1 MKKYEFNF
9 VSKIALSFLLV
20 ISMILPYLT
29 VVKAETTE
37 AIGVGEAVNQFD
49 PNSARNNVTVEGYIV
64 GFVKGETSYS
74 VIADSDT
81 NLAIADTPGETDV
94 TKMLYIQ
101 LPTSPSSY
109 RANFGLKINPSNLGK
124 KIKITGTLDKYF
136 GSHAGLKSPTSI
148 ESVGSEPTEPTEPTN
163 PSVIEGTIAEARA
176 AVGTDRIVQIQ
187 GTVTAT
193 PGSWG
198 GKAFY
203 VQDESAGVYVFSN
216 STEAGSLAVGDIV
229 KITGKTS
236 LFSGEVQFNSPTIE
250 RISSGTA
257 PAPQIVNL
265 PIDDSIQGKLITLEN
280 VKIKDL
286 ASSGTYGTFEFK
298 AADAENNEL
307 LIRHDNR
314 TGYQFSQFEADGFN
328 NNDVITVTGIA
339 SIFNGAYQLK
349 TLNAESF
356 QLVLNYEPTE
366 VTNVKAFPATGEV
379 FAGTKVTLSTDTP
392 NATIYYTLDGSEP
405 STASEVYNTAAGIVV
420 NEAMTIKAFA
430 TATGL
435 NDSGMTTFNFT
446 IKDAPT
452 HISITEARNKEIGQ
466 VVTVSGIVTAKL
478 ETATAHIQ
486 DEDGA
491 AIAIYPVDSLTAK
504 VGDRVLV
511 QGKVDEY
518 SGLKQLT
525 NISLVGMP
533 VPSTIPEAHIIKSIE
548 VGEDNESKLVTI
560 KNVAITGSGQN
571 FTGTDDAGTF
581 AIYDKTRDSGLVSGK
596 TYGEIT
602 GIVGQYTN
610 HQLLPLRIIE
620 DVTKV
625 QDIKA
630 SHVGGITAGTK
641 VTLSTMTEGATIYYT
656 LDGSAPTTA
665 STKYTGEIIVNQPLT
680 IKAIAVK
687 EGLTNSAIATFVYE
701 MIDTN
706 NATISDIQGASHLSP
721 YVNLAVN
728 DVEGIVTFVINS
740 SSFIMQEG
748 ETAFDGVKST
758 AIKVSKSA
766 HNVVVGDVIKV
777 SGNVTEA
784 GGNSRLRD
792 TQISATNITK
802 TGKAVIPEPLVI
814 GEDLFPPNKIID
826 NDGLAIFDPQEDGID
841 FWESIEYMRVS
852 FPEARVIGP
861 MYNNDSPIVVPSTT
875 NNTFNVNGGLN
886 IAADDYNPEKI
897 MLEGVAGKN
906 YDSGDRFNEPLI
918 GFVENFTDGYRLNT
932 NNVFPNVTKAHLQ
945 QEVTHLQ
952 PVADKLNVA
961 SYNIENFSN
970 NPDNTSNEKVDRIAA
985 TFVNNMKS
993 PDIITLVEVQD
1004 NDGQIDSGNADAS
1017 ESYMRLIHAIK
1028 AAGGPAYDWIDV
1040 MPINNTVGGAPGGN
1054 IRVGYLYNP
1063 TRVSLVSGIKGLG
1076 NQANT
1081 WTADGSLALNP
1092 GFVDPSKFVDTRKP
1106 IAAEFEFQDER
1117 VVIIGAHLNSKG
1129 GDGSLWGPTQPPV
1142 LESVKKRIQL
1152 AQAINDFI
1160 DEGLAINPNLNLI
1173 VAGDMNDFEFTP
1185 ALETLKGDV
1194 LTNMIDKAPE
1204 QDRFTYFFQ
1213 GNNQVLDHILVS
1225 NHLADVTEIDL
1236 IHMNANFT
1244 EAQGRASDHDPVLV
1258 QIDLQAGKEEIP
1270 TPIVPENVYSFNHY
1284 KTGKLIVNRP
1294 SISLTLGENTII
1306 KNGIAVFSQY
1316 AEFHGEGFANKTV
1329 VISPKKGNAI
1339 IDFKGTKIGSI
1350 IIEGKNVKEIR
1361 NLPAGSTITYTK
1373 GASAEEIEFK

>member
-1 MKKYEFNF
+1 MKKYECNV

-20 ISMILPYLT
+20 ISMILPHLT

-37 AIGVGEAVNQFD
+37 AIGVGEAVNQLD
-49 PNSARNNVTVEGYIV
+49 Q
-64 GFVKGETSYS
+64 TSE
-74 VIADSDT
+74 
-81 NLAIADTPGETDV
+81 L
-94 TKMLYIQ
+94 
-101 LPTSPSSY
+101 
-109 RANFGLKINPSNLGK
+109 
-124 KIKITGTLDKYF
+124 
-136 GSHAGLKSPTSI
+136 
-148 ESVGSEPTEPTEPTN
+148 
-163 PSVIEGTIAEARA
+163 TIAEARA
-176 AVGTDRIVQIQ
+176 AVGTDRTVQIQ
-187 GTVTAT
+187 GTVTTT

-203 VQDESAGVYVFSN
+203 VQDDSAGVYVFS
-216 STEAGSLAVGDIV
+216 SSPEAGSLAVGDIV

-236 LFSGEVQFNSPTIE
+236 LYSGEVQFNSPIIE
-250 RISSGTA
+250 RISTGTE
-257 PAPQIVNL
+257 PAPQTVNL
-265 PIDDSIQGKLITLEN
+265 PIDDSIQGELITLEN

-286 ASSGTYGTFEFK
+286 KPSGTSGTFEFK
-298 AADAENNEL
+298 AVDAAYNEL

-339 SIFNGAYQLK
+339 SIFNGTYQLK
-349 TLNAESF
+349 TLSAKSF
-356 QLVLNYEPTE
+356 QLVLNYEPTQ
-366 VTNVKAFPATGEV
+366 VANIKAVPATGEIY
-379 FAGTKVTLSTDTP
+379 AGTKVTLSTDTP
-392 NATIYYTLDGSEP
+392 NATIYYTIDGSEP
-405 STASEVYNTAAGIVV
+405 STASMVYDAAAGIVV
-420 NEAMTIKAFA
+420 NEAMMIKAFA
-430 TATGL
+430 TATSL
-435 NDSGMTTFNFT
+435 NDSEIASFHYAV
-446 IKDAPT
+446 KEQPT
-452 HISITEARNKEIGQ
+452 VISIKEARHKEIGQ
-466 VVTVSGIVTAKL
+466 NVIVSGIVTAKL

-491 AIAIYPVDSLTAK
+491 AIAIYPVDSLSANI
-504 VGDRVLV
+504 GDRVTV
-511 QGKVDEY
+511 QGQVAEY
-518 SGLKQLT
+518 SGLKQLM

-533 VPSTIPEAHIIKSIE
+533 IPSTIPEPHIIKSIE
-548 VGEDNESKLVTI
+548 VAEDNESKLVTI

-571 FTGTDDAGTF
+571 FTGTDDVGTF

-602 GIVGQYTN
+602 GIIGQYTN
-610 HQLLPLRIIE
+610 HQLLPIRIIE

-630 SHVGGITAGTK
+630 SHVGGVTAGTK
-641 VTLSTMTEGATIYYT
+641 VSLSTMTEGATIYYT
-656 LDGSAPTTA
+656 VDGSTPTTA
-665 STKYTGEIIVNQPLT
+665 STKYTGEILVNKPMT

-701 MIDTN
+701 IIDTK
-706 NATISDIQGASHLSP
+706 NAKISDIQGASHKSP
-721 YVNLAVN
+721 YVDLTVN

-740 SSFIMQEG
+740 TSFIMQEN
-748 ETAFDGVKST
+748 ESTFDGVKST
-758 AIKVSKSA
+758 AIKVNKSA
-766 HNVVVGDVIKV
+766 HNVKVGEVIKV
-777 SGNVTEA
+777 AGNVIEA
-784 GGNSRLRD
+784 GGNSRLTD
-792 TQISATNITK
+792 TQISATTMTK
-802 TGKAVIPEPLVI
+802 TGTAVIPEALVI

-826 NDGLAIFDPQEDGID
+826 NDGFVIFDPQEDGID

-852 FPEARVIGP
+852 FPDARVIGP
-861 MYNNDSPIVVPSTT
+861 IYNNDSPIVVPSTT

-886 IAADDYNPEKI
+886 IAVDDYNPEKI

-906 YDSGDRFNEPLI
+906 YDSGDRFNEALI

-932 NNVFPNVTKAHLQ
+932 NKVFPEVTKANLQ
-945 QEVTHLQ
+945 QEVTHLE

-970 NPDNTSNEKVDRIAA
+970 NVANTSNEKVDRIAA
-985 TFVNNMKS
+985 TFVKNMKS

-1063 TRVSLVSGIKGLG
+1063 TRVSLVTGIKGVG
-1076 NQANT
+1076 DQANT
-1081 WTADGSLALNP
+1081 WTADGGLALNP

-1106 IAAEFEFQDER
+1106 IAAEFEFQEER

-1142 LESVKKRIQL
+1142 LESVTKRLQL

-1160 DEGLAINPNLNLI
+1160 DKGLAMNPNLNII

-1194 LTNMIDKAPE
+1194 LTNMVDKAPE
-1204 QDRFTYFFQ
+1204 KDRFTYFFQ

-1225 NHLADVTEIDL
+1225 NNLADVTEIDL
-1236 IHMNANFT
+1236 IHINANFT

-1258 QIDLQAGKEEIP
+1258 QIDLKAGKEEIP
-1270 TPIVPENVYSFNHY
+1270 TPVLPENVYSFNNY

-1294 SISLTLGENTII
+1294 SVSLTLGENTNI

-1316 AEFHGEGFANKTV
+1316 AEFHGEGFADKTV
-1329 VISPKKGNAI
+1329 TISPKKGNAI
-1339 IDFKGTKIGSI
+1339 IDFKGTKMGEI
-1350 IIEGKNVKEIR
+1350 IIEGENVKEIR
-1361 NLPAGSTITYTK
+1361 NLPVGANITYTK
-1373 GASAEEIEFK
+1373 GASEEKIKFK

>member
-1 MKKYEFNF
+1 MKKYECKI
-9 VSKIALSFLLV
+9 VTKIALSFLLV
-20 ISMILPYLT
+20 ISMISPYFT
-29 VVKAETTE
+29 VVRAETET
-37 AIGVGEAVNQFD
+37 IGVGEAVNQFD
-49 PNSARNNVTVEGYIV
+49 PTIVKSNVTVEGYIV
-64 GFVKGETSYS
+64 GFAKSETSYS

-81 NLAIADTPGETDV
+81 NIAIADTPGETDV

-101 LPTSPSSY
+101 LPSSY
-109 RANFGLKINPSNLGK
+109 RANFGLFTNPSNLGK
-124 KIKITGTLDKYF
+124 KVKITGSLEKYF
-136 GSHAGLKSPTSI
+136 SNHAGLKSPTSM
-148 ESVGSEPTEPTEPTN
+148 EFVRDDTTEPNPPETE
-163 PSVIEGTIAEARA
+163 VTIAEARA
-176 AVGTDRIVQIQ
+176 AVGTDRTVQIQ
-187 GTVTAT
+187 GTVTTT

-203 VQDESAGVYVFSN
+203 VQDETAGVYVFS
-216 STEAGSLAVGDIV
+216 SSAEAGSLAVGDIV

-236 LFSGEVQFNSPTIE
+236 LYSGEVQFNSPTIE
-250 RISSGTA
+250 RLSTGTA
-257 PAPQIVNL
+257 PAPQTVTL
-265 PIDDSIQGKLITLEN
+265 PIDDSLQGELITLEN

-286 ASSGTYGTFEFK
+286 APSGTYGTFEFK
-298 AADAENNEL
+298 AVDAANNEL

-339 SIFNGAYQLK
+339 SIFNGTYQLK
-349 TLNAESF
+349 TLSAESF
-356 QLVLNYEPTE
+356 QLVSNYEPTK
-366 VTNVKAFPATGEV
+366 VGNIKALPAAGEV
-379 FAGTKVTLSTDTP
+379 YAGTKVTLSTDTP
-392 NATIYYTLDGSEP
+392 NATIYYTIDGSEP
-405 STASEVYNTAAGIVV
+405 SIASEVYDAAAGIVV
-420 NEAMTIKAFA
+420 NKAMTIKAFA

-435 NDSGMTTFNFT
+435 DDSEVASFNFT
-446 IKDAPT
+446 VKEEPT
-452 HISITEARNKEIGQ
+452 VISITEARNKEIGQ
-466 VVTVSGIVTAKL
+466 TVIVSGIVTAKL

-486 DEDGA
+486 DDGA
-491 AIAIYPVDSLTAK
+491 AIAIYPVDSLAAN
-504 VGDRVLV
+504 VGDRVTV
-511 QGKVDEY
+511 QGQVAEY

-533 VPSTIPEAHIIKSIE
+533 VPSTIPEPHIIKSNE
-548 VGEDNESKLVTI
+548 VAEDNESRLVTI

-571 FTGTDDAGTF
+571 FTGTDEVGTF

-630 SHVGGITAGTK
+630 SHVGGVTAGTK
-641 VTLSTMTEGATIYYT
+641 VSLSTMTEGATIYYT
-656 LDGSAPTTA
+656 VDGSTPTTA
-665 STKYTGEIIVNQPLT
+665 STKYTEEILVNKPMT

-701 MIDTN
+701 IIDTK
-706 NATISDIQGASHLSP
+706 NAKISDIQGASHKSP
-721 YVNLAVN
+721 YVDLTVS

-740 SSFIMQEG
+740 ASFIMQEN
-748 ETAFDGVKST
+748 ESSFDGVKST
-758 AIKVSKSA
+758 AIKVNKTG
-766 HNVVVGDVIKV
+766 HNVAVGDLIKV
-777 SGNVTEA
+777 SGNVIEA
-784 GGNSRLRD
+784 GGNSRLTD
-792 TQISATNITK
+792 TQISAANITK
-802 TGKAVIPEPLVI
+802 TGTAGIPEALVI
-814 GEDLFPPNKIID
+814 GKDLFPPNKIID
-826 NDGLAIFDPQEDGID
+826 NDGFAIFDPQEDGID
-841 FWESIEYMRVS
+841 FWESIEYMLVS
-852 FPEARVIGP
+852 FPDARVIGP
-861 MYNNDSPIVVPSTT
+861 IYNNDSPIVVPSTT

-906 YDSGDRFNEPLI
+906 YDSGDRFNEALI

-932 NNVFPNVTKAHLQ
+932 NKVFPEVTKANLQ
-945 QEVTHLQ
+945 QEVTHLE

-970 NPDNTSNEKVDRIAA
+970 NPANTSNEKVARIAA

-1004 NDGQIDSGNADAS
+1004 NDGQTDSGNADAS
-1017 ESYMRLIHAIK
+1017 ESYLRLIHAIK

-1063 TRVSLVSGIKGLG
+1063 ERVSLVSGIKGMG
-1076 NQANT
+1076 DQKNT
-1081 WTADGSLALNP
+1081 WTAAGNLTLNP

-1106 IAAEFEFQDER
+1106 IAAEFEFQNER

-1160 DEGLAINPNLNLI
+1160 DEGLAINPDLNII

-1185 ALETLKGDV
+1185 ALETLKGDI
-1194 LTNMIDKAPE
+1194 LTNMVDKAPE

-1236 IHMNANFT
+1236 IHINANFS

-1258 QIDLQAGKEEIP
+1258 QIDLKAGNVEIP
-1270 TPIVPENVYSFNHY
+1270 TPIIPENVYNFDNY
-1284 KTGKLIVNRP
+1284 KTGKLIMNRP
-1294 SISLTLGENTII
+1294 SISLTLGKNTNI
-1306 KNGIAVFSQY
+1306 KNGIAVFSEY
-1316 AEFHGEGFANKTV
+1316 AEFHGEGFADKTV
-1329 VISPKKGNAI
+1329 TISPKKGNAI
-1339 IDFKGTKIGSI
+1339 IDFKGTKIGEI

-1361 NLPAGSTITYTK
+1361 NLPDGATITYTK

>member
-1 MKKYEFNF
+1 MKRYKINF

-20 ISMILPYLT
+20 ISMILPYFT
-29 VVKAETTE
+29 VVKADTTE

-49 PNSARNNVTVEGYIV
+49 PTTVKSNVTVEGYIV
-64 GFVKGETSYS
+64 GFAKSETSYS

-81 NLAIADTPGETDV
+81 NIAIADTPGETDV

-101 LPTSPSSY
+101 LPSSY
-109 RANFGLKINPSNLGK
+109 RANFGLYTNPSNLGK
-124 KIKITGTLDKYF
+124 KVKITGSLEKYF
-136 GSHAGLKSPTSI
+136 GNHAGLKSPTSI
-148 ESVGSEPTEPTEPTN
+148 EFVGDDTTEPN
-163 PSVIEGTIAEARA
+163 PPETATIAEARA
-176 AVGTDRIVQIQ
+176 AVGTDRTVQIQ
-187 GTVTAT
+187 GTVTTT

-203 VQDESAGVYVFSN
+203 VQDETAGVYVFS
-216 STEAGSLAVGDIV
+216 SSAEAGSLAVGDIV

-236 LFSGEVQFNSPTIE
+236 LYSGEVQFNSPTIE
-250 RISSGTA
+250 RLSTGTA
-257 PAPQIVNL
+257 PAPQTVTL
-265 PIDDSIQGKLITLEN
+265 PIDDSLQGELITIEN

-286 ASSGTYGTFEFK
+286 APSGTYGTFEFK
-298 AADAENNEL
+298 AVDAANNEL

-339 SIFNGAYQLK
+339 SIFNGTYQLK
-349 TLNAESF
+349 TLSAESF
-356 QLVLNYEPTE
+356 QLVSNYEPTQ
-366 VTNVKAFPATGEV
+366 VGNIKALPATGEV
-379 FAGTKVTLSTDTP
+379 YAGTKVTLSTDTP
-392 NATIYYTLDGSEP
+392 NATIYYTIDGTEP
-405 STASEVYNTAAGIVV
+405 TTASEIYDAAAGIVV
-420 NEAMTIKAFA
+420 NKAMTIKAFA

-435 NDSGMTTFNFT
+435 DDSEVASFNFT
-446 IKDAPT
+446 VKEEPT
-452 HISITEARNKEIGQ
+452 VISITEARNKEIGQ
-466 VVTVSGIVTAKL
+466 TVIVSGIVTAKL

-491 AIAIYPVDSLTAK
+491 AIAIYPADSLTAN
-504 VGDRVLV
+504 VGDRVTV
-511 QGKVDEY
+511 QGQVAEY
-518 SGLKQLT
+518 SGLKQLM
-525 NISLVGMP
+525 NISLVGLP
-533 VPSTIPEAHIIKSIE
+533 VPSTLPEPHIIKSNE
-548 VGEDNESKLVTI
+548 VAEDNESRLVTI

-571 FTGTDDAGTF
+571 FTGTDEVGTF

-602 GIVGQYTN
+602 GIIGQYTN
-610 HQLLPLRIIE
+610 HQLLPIRIIE

-630 SHVGGITAGTK
+630 SHVGGVTAGTK
-641 VTLSTMTEGATIYYT
+641 VSLSTMTEGATIYYT
-656 LDGSAPTTA
+656 MDGSTPTTA
-665 STKYTGEIIVNQPLT
+665 STKYTEEILVNKPMT

-701 MIDTN
+701 IIDTK
-706 NATISDIQGASHLSP
+706 NAKISDIQGASHTSP
-721 YVNLAVN
+721 YVDLTVN

-740 SSFIMQEG
+740 SSFIMQEVDS
-748 ETAFDGVKST
+748 AFDGVKST
-758 AIKVSKSA
+758 AIKVNKSA
-766 HNVVVGDVIKV
+766 HNVAVGDIIKV
-777 SGNVTEA
+777 SGKVMEE
-784 GGNSRLRD
+784 GGNSRLKD
-792 TQISATNITK
+792 TQISAANITK
-802 TGKAVIPEPLVI
+802 TGTAVIPEALVI

-826 NDGLAIFDPQEDGID
+826 NDAFSIFDPQEDGID

-861 MYNNDSPIVVPSTT
+861 IYNNDSPIVVPSTT

-906 YDSGDRFNEPLI
+906 YDSGDRFNEALI

-932 NNVFPNVTKAHLQ
+932 NKVFPEVTKANIQ
-945 QEVTHLQ
+945 QEVTHLE

-970 NPDNTSNEKVDRIAA
+970 NPANTSNEKVARIAS
-985 TFVNNMKS
+985 TFVKNMKS

-1017 ESYMRLIHAIK
+1017 ESYMRLINAIK

-1040 MPINNTVGGAPGGN
+1040 MPLNNTVGGAPGGN

-1063 TRVSLVSGIKGLG
+1063 TRVSLVTGTKGLG
-1076 NQANT
+1076 DQANT

-1106 IAAEFEFQDER
+1106 IAAEFEFQEER

-1142 LESVKKRIQL
+1142 LESVTKRIQL

-1160 DEGLAINPNLNLI
+1160 DEGLAINPELNII

-1194 LTNMIDKAPE
+1194 LTNMVDKAPE

-1225 NHLADVTEIDL
+1225 NNLADDAKIDL

-1258 QIDLQAGKEEIP
+1258 QIDLKAGNEEVP
-1270 TPIVPENVYSFNHY
+1270 TPIIPENVYNFDNY
-1284 KTGKLIVNRP
+1284 KTGKLIMNRE
-1294 SISLTLGENTII
+1294 SISLTLGKNTNI
-1306 KNGIAVFSQY
+1306 KNGIAVFSEY
-1316 AEFHGEGFANKTV
+1316 AEFHGEGFADKTV
-1329 VISPKKGNAI
+1329 TISPKKGNAI
-1339 IDFKGTKIGSI
+1339 IDFKGTQIGKI

-1361 NLPAGSTITYTK
+1361 NLPTEANITYTK
-1373 GASAEEIEFK
+1373 GASEEEIEFK

>member
-1 MKKYEFNF
+1 MKKYECN
-9 VSKIALSFLLV
+9 VVTKIALSFLLV
-20 ISMILPYLT
+20 ISMISPYFT

-49 PNSARNNVTVEGYIV
+49 PTAVKSNVTVEGYIV
-64 GFVKGETSYS
+64 GFAKSETSYS

-81 NLAIADTPGETDV
+81 NIAIADTPDETDV

-101 LPTSPSSY
+101 LPSSY
-109 RANFGLKINPSNLGK
+109 RANFGLFTNPSNLGK
-124 KIKITGTLDKYF
+124 KVRITGSLEKYF
-136 GSHAGLKSPTSI
+136 GNHAGLKSPTSM
-148 ESVGSEPTEPTEPTN
+148 EFVGDDTTEPN
-163 PSVIEGTIAEARA
+163 PPETATIAEARA
-176 AVGTDRIVQIQ
+176 AVGTDRTVQIQ
-187 GTVTAT
+187 GTVTT
-193 PGSWG
+193 LPGSWG

-203 VQDESAGVYVFSN
+203 VQDETAGVYVFS
-216 STEAGSLAVGDIV
+216 SSAEAGSLAVGDIV
-229 KITGKTS
+229 GITGKTS
-236 LFSGEVQFNSPTIE
+236 LYSGEVQFNSPTIE
-250 RISSGTA
+250 RISTGTA
-257 PAPQIVNL
+257 PTPQTVNL
-265 PIDDSIQGKLITLEN
+265 PIADDSTQGRLITLEN

-286 ASSGTYGTFEFK
+286 APSGTYGTFEFK
-298 AADAENNEL
+298 AVDAANNEL

-339 SIFNGAYQLK
+339 SIFNGTYQLK
-349 TLNAESF
+349 TLSAESF
-356 QLVLNYEPTE
+356 QLVSNYEPTQVE
-366 VTNVKAFPATGEV
+366 NIKALPATGEV
-379 FAGTKVTLSTDTP
+379 YAGTKVTLSTNTP
-392 NATIYYTLDGSEP
+392 NATIYYTIDGSEP
-405 STASEVYNTAAGIVV
+405 SVASEVYDAATGIVV

-435 NDSGMTTFNFT
+435 DDSDIASFDYTV
-446 IKDAPT
+446 KEEPT
-452 HISITEARNKEIGQ
+452 VISITEARNKEIGQ
-466 VVTVSGIVTAKL
+466 TVIVSGIVTAKL

-491 AIAIYPVDSLTAK
+491 AIAIYPVDSLAAN
-504 VGDRVLV
+504 VGDRVTV
-511 QGKVDEY
+511 QGRVDEY

-533 VPSTIPEAHIIKSIE
+533 VPSTIPEPHLIKSNE
-548 VGEDNESKLVTI
+548 VAEDNESKLVTI
-560 KNVAITGSGQN
+560 KNVTITGSGQN
-571 FTGTDDAGTF
+571 FTGTDEVGPF

-610 HQLLPLRIIE
+610 HQLLPLRVIE

-630 SHVGGITAGTK
+630 SHVGGVTAGTK
-641 VTLSTMTEGATIYYT
+641 VSLSTMTEGATIYYT
-656 LDGSAPTTA
+656 VDGSTPTTA
-665 STKYTGEIIVNQPLT
+665 SAKYTEEILVNKPMTL
-680 IKAIAVK
+680 KAIAVK

-701 MIDTN
+701 IIDTK
-706 NATISDIQGASHLSP
+706 NAKISDIQGASHKSP
-721 YVNLAVN
+721 YVDLTVN
-728 DVEGIVTFVINS
+728 DVAGIVTFVLNS
-740 SSFIMQEG
+740 TSFIMQEN
-748 ETAFDGVKST
+748 ESSFDGVKST
-758 AIKVSKSA
+758 AIKVNKTG
-766 HNVVVGDVIKV
+766 HNVAVGDVINV
-777 SGNVTEA
+777 SGNVVEA
-784 GGNSRLRD
+784 GGNSRLTD
-792 TQISATNITK
+792 TQIAATNITK
-802 TGKAVIPEPLVI
+802 TGTAGTPEALVI
-814 GEDLFPPNKIID
+814 GEDLLPPNKIID
-826 NDGLAIFDPQEDGID
+826 NDSFAIFDPQEDGID
-841 FWESIEYMRVS
+841 FWESIEYMLVS
-852 FPEARVIGP
+852 FPDARVIGP
-861 MYNNDSPIVVPSTT
+861 IYNNDSPIVVPSTT

-906 YDSGDRFNEPLI
+906 YDSGDRFNEALI

-932 NNVFPNVTKAHLQ
+932 NKIFPEVTKANLQ
-945 QEVTHLQ
+945 QEVTHLE

-970 NPDNTSNEKVDRIAA
+970 NPANTSNEKVARIAA

-1004 NDGQIDSGNADAS
+1004 NDGQTDSGNADAS

-1063 TRVSLVSGIKGLG
+1063 ERVSLVSGIKGMG
-1076 NQANT
+1076 DQTNT
-1081 WTADGSLALNP
+1081 WTADGSLTLNP

-1106 IAAEFEFQDER
+1106 IAAEFEFQKER

-1160 DEGLAINPNLNLI
+1160 DEGLAINPDLNII

-1185 ALETLKGDV
+1185 ALQTLKGDV

-1225 NHLADVTEIDL
+1225 NKLADVTEIDL
-1236 IHMNANFT
+1236 IHINANFT

-1258 QIDLQAGKEEIP
+1258 QIDLKADNEEIP
-1270 TPIVPENVYSFNHY
+1270 TPITPENVYNYDNY
-1284 KTGKLIVNRP
+1284 KTGKLIMNRP
-1294 SISLTLGENTII
+1294 SISLTLGKNTNI
-1306 KNGIAVFSQY
+1306 KNGIAVFSEY
-1316 AEFHGEGFANKTV
+1316 AEFHGEGFADKTV
-1329 VISPKKGNAI
+1329 TISPKKGNAI
-1339 IDFKGTKIGSI
+1339 IDFKGTQIGKI

-1361 NLPAGSTITYTK
+1361 NLPDGATITYTK

>member
-1 MKKYEFNF
+1 MKKYECNI
-9 VSKIALSFLLV
+9 VTKIALSFLLV
-20 ISMILPYLT
+20 ISMISPYFT
-29 VVKAETTE
+29 VVRAETE

-49 PNSARNNVTVEGYIV
+49 PTIVKSNVTVEGYIV
-64 GFVKGETSYS
+64 GFAKSETSYS

-81 NLAIADTPGETDV
+81 NIAIADTPGETDV

-101 LPTSPSSY
+101 LPSSY
-109 RANFGLKINPSNLGK
+109 RANFGLFTNPSNLGK
-124 KIKITGTLDKYF
+124 KVKITGSLEKYF
-136 GSHAGLKSPTSI
+136 SNHAGLKSPTSI
-148 ESVGSEPTEPTEPTN
+148 EFVRDDTTEPNPPETE
-163 PSVIEGTIAEARA
+163 VTIAEARA
-176 AVGTDRIVQIQ
+176 AVGTDRTVQIQ
-187 GTVTAT
+187 GTVTTT

-203 VQDESAGVYVFSN
+203 VQDETAGVYVFS
-216 STEAGSLAVGDIV
+216 SSAEAGSLAVGDIV

-236 LFSGEVQFNSPTIE
+236 LYSGEVQFNSPAIE
-250 RISSGTA
+250 RISTGIA
-257 PAPQIVNL
+257 PAPQTVTL
-265 PIDDSIQGKLITLEN
+265 PIDDSLQGELITLEN

-286 ASSGTYGTFEFK
+286 APSGTYGTFEFK
-298 AADAENNEL
+298 AVDAANNEL

-328 NNDVITVTGIA
+328 NNDVISVTGIA
-339 SIFNGAYQLK
+339 SIFNGTYQLK
-349 TLNAESF
+349 TLSAESF
-356 QLVLNYEPTE
+356 QLVSNYEPTQ
-366 VTNVKAFPATGEV
+366 VGNIKAFPAAGEIY
-379 FAGTKVTLSTDTP
+379 AGTKVTLSTNTP
-392 NATIYYTLDGSEP
+392 NAIIYYTIDGTEP
-405 STASEVYNTAAGIVV
+405 TTASEIYDAAAGIVV
-420 NEAMTIKAFA
+420 NKAMTIKAFA

-435 NDSGMTTFNFT
+435 DDSEVASFNFT
-446 IKDAPT
+446 VKEEPT
-452 HISITEARNKEIGQ
+452 VISITEARNKEIGQ
-466 VVTVSGIVTAKL
+466 TVIVTGIVTAKL

-486 DEDGA
+486 DDGA
-491 AIAIYPVDSLTAK
+491 AIAIYPVDSLAAN
-504 VGDRVLV
+504 VGDRVTV
-511 QGKVDEY
+511 QGQVAEY

-533 VPSTIPEAHIIKSIE
+533 VPSTIPEPHIIKSNE
-548 VGEDNESKLVTI
+548 VAEDNESRLVTI

-571 FTGTDDAGTF
+571 FTGTDEVGTF
-581 AIYDKTRDSGLVSGK
+581 AIYDKTRDSGLMSGK

-630 SHVGGITAGTK
+630 SHVGGVTAGTK
-641 VTLSTMTEGATIYYT
+641 VSLSTMTEGATIYYT
-656 LDGSAPTTA
+656 VDGTTPTTA
-665 STKYTGEIIVNQPLT
+665 SAKYTEEILINKPMTL
-680 IKAIAVK
+680 KAIAVK

-701 MIDTN
+701 IIDTK
-706 NATISDIQGASHLSP
+706 NAKISDIQGASHKSP
-721 YVNLAVN
+721 YVDLTVS

-740 SSFIMQEG
+740 TSFIMQEN
-748 ETAFDGVKST
+748 ESSFDGVKST
-758 AIKVSKSA
+758 AIKVNKTG
-766 HNVVVGDVIKV
+766 HNVAVGDLIKV
-777 SGNVTEA
+777 SGNVIEA
-784 GGNSRLRD
+784 GGNSRLTD
-792 TQISATNITK
+792 TQISAANITK
-802 TGKAVIPEPLVI
+802 TGTAGIPEALVI
-814 GEDLFPPNKIID
+814 GKDLFPPNKIID
-826 NDGLAIFDPQEDGID
+826 NDSFAIFDPQEDGID
-841 FWESIEYMRVS
+841 FWESIEYMLVS
-852 FPEARVIGP
+852 FPDARVIGP
-861 MYNNDSPIVVPSTT
+861 IYNNDSPIVVPSTT

-906 YDSGDRFNEPLI
+906 YDSGDRFNEALI

-932 NNVFPNVTKAHLQ
+932 NKVFPEVTKANLQ
-945 QEVTHLQ
+945 QEVTHLE

-970 NPDNTSNEKVDRIAA
+970 NPANTSNEKVARIAA

-1004 NDGQIDSGNADAS
+1004 NDGQTDSGNADAS
-1017 ESYMRLIHAIK
+1017 ESYLRLIHAIK

-1063 TRVSLVSGIKGLG
+1063 ERVSLVSGIKGMG
-1076 NQANT
+1076 DQKNT
-1081 WTADGSLALNP
+1081 WTEDGNLTLNP

-1106 IAAEFEFQDER
+1106 IAAEFEFQNER

-1160 DEGLAINPNLNLI
+1160 DEGLAINPDLNII

-1185 ALETLKGDV
+1185 ALQTLKGDV

-1236 IHMNANFT
+1236 IHINANFT
-1244 EAQGRASDHDPVLV
+1244 EARGRASDHDPVLV
-1258 QIDLQAGKEEIP
+1258 QIDLKAGNVEIP
-1270 TPIVPENVYSFNHY
+1270 TPIIPENVYNFDNY
-1284 KTGKLIVNRP
+1284 KTGKLIMNRP
-1294 SISLTLGENTII
+1294 SISLTLGKNTNI
-1306 KNGIAVFSQY
+1306 KNGIAVFSEY
-1316 AEFHGEGFANKTV
+1316 AEFHGEGFADKTV
-1329 VISPKKGNAI
+1329 TISPKKGNAI
-1339 IDFKGTKIGSI
+1339 IDFKGTKIGEI

-1361 NLPAGSTITYTK
+1361 NLPDGATITYTK
-1373 GASAEEIEFK
+1373 GASAEQIEFK

>member
-1 MKKYEFNF
+1 MKRYKINF

-49 PNSARNNVTVEGYIV
+49 PTTVKSNVTVEGYIV
-64 GFVKGETSYS
+64 GFAKSETSYS

-81 NLAIADTPGETDV
+81 NIAIADTPGETDV

-101 LPTSPSSY
+101 LPSSY
-109 RANFGLKINPSNLGK
+109 RANFGLYTNPSNLGK
-124 KIKITGTLDKYF
+124 KVKITGSLEKYF
-136 GSHAGLKSPTSI
+136 GNHAGLKSPTSI
-148 ESVGSEPTEPTEPTN
+148 EFVGDDTTEPNPPGTE
-163 PSVIEGTIAEARA
+163 VTIAEARA
-176 AVGTDRIVQIQ
+176 VVGTDRTVQIQ
-187 GTVTAT
+187 GTVTTT

-203 VQDESAGVYVFSN
+203 VQDETAGVYVFS
-216 STEAGSLAVGDIV
+216 SSAEAGSLAVGDIV

-236 LFSGEVQFNSPTIE
+236 LYSGEVQFNSPTIE
-250 RISSGTA
+250 RISTGTA
-257 PAPQIVNL
+257 PAPQTVNL
-265 PIDDSIQGKLITLEN
+265 PIDDSIQGELITLEN
-280 VKIKDL
+280 VRIKDL
-286 ASSGTYGTFEFK
+286 APSGTYGTFEFK
-298 AADAENNEL
+298 AVDAANNEL

-339 SIFNGAYQLK
+339 SIFNGTYQLK
-349 TLNAESF
+349 TLSAESF
-356 QLVLNYEPTE
+356 RLVSNYEPTQ
-366 VTNVKAFPATGEV
+366 VGNIKALPATGEV
-379 FAGTKVTLSTDTP
+379 YAGTKVTLSTDTP
-392 NATIYYTLDGSEP
+392 NATIYYTIDGSKP
-405 STASEVYNTAAGIVV
+405 TTASEVYDAATGIVV

-435 NDSGMTTFNFT
+435 NDSEVASFNFT
-446 IKDAPT
+446 VKEEPT
-452 HISITEARNKEIGQ
+452 VISITEARNKEIGQ
-466 VVTVSGIVTAKL
+466 TVIVSGIVTAKL

-491 AIAIYPVDSLTAK
+491 AIAIYPADSLAAN
-504 VGDRVLV
+504 VGDRVTV
-511 QGKVDEY
+511 QGQVAEY
-518 SGLKQLT
+518 SGLKQLM
-525 NISLVGMP
+525 NISLVGVP
-533 VPSTIPEAHIIKSIE
+533 VPSTLPEPHIIKSNE
-548 VGEDNESKLVTI
+548 VAEDNESKLVTI

-571 FTGTDDAGTF
+571 FTGTDEVGTF
-581 AIYDKTRDSGLVSGK
+581 TIYDKTRDSGLVSGK

-610 HQLLPLRIIE
+610 HQLLPIRIIE

-630 SHVGGITAGTK
+630 SHVGGVTAGTK
-641 VTLSTMTEGATIYYT
+641 VSLSTMTEGATIYYT
-656 LDGSAPTTA
+656 LDGSTPTAA
-665 STKYTGEIIVNQPLT
+665 STKYTEEILVNKPMT

-701 MIDTN
+701 IIDTK
-706 NATISDIQGASHLSP
+706 NAKISDIQGASHTSP
-721 YVNLAVN
+721 YIDLTVN

-740 SSFIMQEG
+740 SSFIMQEVDS
-748 ETAFDGVKST
+748 AFDGVKST
-758 AIKVSKSA
+758 AIKVNKSA
-766 HNVVVGDVIKV
+766 HNVAVGDIIKV
-777 SGNVTEA
+777 SGKVTEE
-784 GGNSRLRD
+784 GGNSRLKD
-792 TQISATNITK
+792 TQISAANITK
-802 TGKAVIPEPLVI
+802 TGKAEIPEALVI

-826 NDGLAIFDPQEDGID
+826 NDAFTIFDPQEDGID

-852 FPEARVIGP
+852 FPDARVIGP
-861 MYNNDSPIVVPSTT
+861 IYNNDSPIVVPSTT

-906 YDSGDRFNEPLI
+906 YDSGDRFNEALI

-932 NNVFPNVTKAHLQ
+932 NKVFPEVTKANIQ
-945 QEVTHLQ
+945 QEVTHLE

-970 NPDNTSNEKVDRIAA
+970 NPANTSNEKVDRIAS
-985 TFVNNMKS
+985 TFVKNMKS

-1017 ESYMRLIHAIK
+1017 ESYMRLINAIK

-1063 TRVSLVSGIKGLG
+1063 TRVSLVTGIKGLG
-1076 NQANT
+1076 DQANT

-1106 IAAEFEFQDER
+1106 IAAEFEFQEER

-1142 LESVKKRIQL
+1142 LESVTKRIQL

-1160 DEGLAINPNLNLI
+1160 DEGLALNPDLNI
-1173 VAGDMNDFEFTP
+1173 VVAGDMNDFEFTP

-1194 LTNMIDKAPE
+1194 LTNMVDKAPE

-1225 NHLADVTEIDL
+1225 NNLADVAKIDL
-1236 IHMNANFT
+1236 VHMNANFT

-1258 QIDLQAGKEEIP
+1258 QIDLKAGNEEVP
-1270 TPIVPENVYSFNHY
+1270 TPIIPENVYNFDNY
-1284 KTGKLIVNRP
+1284 KTGKLIMNRE
-1294 SISLTLGENTII
+1294 SISLTLGKNTNI
-1306 KNGIAVFSQY
+1306 KNGIAVFSEY
-1316 AEFHGEGFANKTV
+1316 AEFHGEGFADKTV
-1329 VISPKKGNAI
+1329 TISPKKGNAI
-1339 IDFKGTKIGSI
+1339 IDFKGTKIGKI
-1350 IIEGKNVKEIR
+1350 VIEGKNVKEIR
-1361 NLPAGSTITYTK
+1361 NLPTEANITYTK
-1373 GASAEEIEFK
+1373 GASEEEIEFK

>member
-1 MKKYEFNF
+1 MKKYECNV

-29 VVKAETTE
+29 IAKAETTE
-37 AIGVGEAVNQFD
+37 AIGVGE
-49 PNSARNNVTVEGYIV
+49 
-64 GFVKGETSYS
+64 S
-74 VIADSDT
+74 VS
-81 NLAIADTPGETDV
+81 
-94 TKMLYIQ
+94 Q
-101 LPTSPSSY
+101 LDPTSD
-109 RANFGLKINPSNLGK
+109 L
-124 KIKITGTLDKYF
+124 
-136 GSHAGLKSPTSI
+136 
-148 ESVGSEPTEPTEPTN
+148 
-163 PSVIEGTIAEARA
+163 TIAEARA
-176 AVGTDRIVQIQ
+176 AVGTDRTVQIQ
-187 GTVTAT
+187 GTVTTT

-203 VQDESAGVYVFSN
+203 VQDDSAGVYVFS
-216 STEAGSLAVGDIV
+216 SSPEAGSLAVGDIV

-236 LFSGEVQFNSPTIE
+236 LYSGEVQFNSPIIE
-250 RISSGTA
+250 RISTGTA
-257 PAPQIVNL
+257 PAPQTVNL
-265 PIDDSIQGKLITLEN
+265 PIDDSMQGELITLEN

-286 ASSGTYGTFEFK
+286 KPSGTSGTFEFK
-298 AADAENNEL
+298 AVDAAYNEL

-314 TGYQFSQFEADGFN
+314 TGYPFSQFEADGFN

-339 SIFNGAYQLK
+339 SIFNGTYQLK
-349 TLNAESF
+349 TLSSKSF
-356 QLVLNYEPTE
+356 QLVLNYEPTQ
-366 VTNVKAFPATGEV
+366 VANIKAVPATGEV
-379 FAGTKVTLSTDTP
+379 YAGTKVTLSTDTP
-392 NATIYYTLDGSEP
+392 NATIYYTIDGSEP
-405 STASEVYNTAAGIVV
+405 STASTVYDAAAGIVI

-430 TATGL
+430 TATSL
-435 NDSGMTTFNFT
+435 NDSEIASFHYAV
-446 IKDAPT
+446 KEQPT
-452 HISITEARNKEIGQ
+452 VISITEARHKEIGQ
-466 VVTVSGIVTAKL
+466 TVIVSGIVTAKL

-491 AIAIYPVDSLTAK
+491 AIAIYPVDSLTANI
-504 VGDRVLV
+504 GDRVTV
-511 QGKVDEY
+511 QGQVAEY

-525 NISLVGMP
+525 NISLVGKP
-533 VPSTIPEAHIIKSIE
+533 VPSTIPEPHIIKSIE
-548 VGEDNESKLVTI
+548 VAEDNESKLVTI

-571 FTGTDDAGTF
+571 FTGTDDVGTF

-602 GIVGQYTN
+602 GIIGQYTN
-610 HQLLPLRIIE
+610 HQLLPIRIIE

-630 SHVGGITAGTK
+630 SHVGGVTAGTK
-641 VTLSTMTEGATIYYT
+641 VSLSTMTEGATIYYT
-656 LDGSAPTTA
+656 VDGSTPTTA
-665 STKYTGEIIVNQPLT
+665 STKYTGEILVNKPMT

-701 MIDTN
+701 IIDTK
-706 NATISDIQGASHLSP
+706 NAKISDIQGASHKSP
-721 YVNLAVN
+721 YVDLTVN

-740 SSFIMQEG
+740 TSFIMQENG
-748 ETAFDGVKST
+748 PTFDGVKST
-758 AIKVSKSA
+758 AIKVNKSA
-766 HNVVVGDVIKV
+766 HNVKVGEVIKV
-777 SGNVTEA
+777 AGNVIEA
-784 GGNSRLRD
+784 GGNSRLTD
-792 TQISATNITK
+792 TQISATTMTK
-802 TGKAVIPEPLVI
+802 TGTAVIPEALVI

-826 NDGLAIFDPQEDGID
+826 NDGFAIFDPQEDGID

-852 FPEARVIGP
+852 FPDARVIGP
-861 MYNNDSPIVVPSTT
+861 IYNNDSPIVVPSTT

-897 MLEGVAGKN
+897 MLEGVSGKN
-906 YDSGDRFNEPLI
+906 YDSGDRFNEALI

-932 NNVFPNVTKAHLQ
+932 NKVFPDVIKANLQ
-945 QEVTHLQ
+945 QEVTHLE
-952 PVADKLNVA
+952 PVVDKLNVA

-970 NPDNTSNEKVDRIAA
+970 NPANTSNEKVDRIAA
-985 TFVNNMKS
+985 TFVKNMKS

-1063 TRVSLVSGIKGLG
+1063 TRVSLVTGIKGVG
-1076 NQANT
+1076 DQANT
-1081 WTADGSLALNP
+1081 WTADGGLALNP

-1106 IAAEFEFQDER
+1106 IAAEFEFQEER

-1129 GDGSLWGPTQPPV
+1129 GNGSLWGPTQPPV
-1142 LESVKKRIQL
+1142 LESVTKRLQL

-1160 DEGLAINPNLNLI
+1160 DKGLAMNPNLNII

-1194 LTNMIDKAPE
+1194 LTNMVDKAPE
-1204 QDRFTYFFQ
+1204 KDRFTYFFQ

-1225 NHLADVTEIDL
+1225 NNLADVTEIDL
-1236 IHMNANFT
+1236 IHINANFT

-1258 QIDLQAGKEEIP
+1258 QIDLKAGKEEIP
-1270 TPIVPENVYSFNHY
+1270 TPILPENVYSFNNY

-1294 SISLTLGENTII
+1294 SVSLTLGKNTNI

-1316 AEFHGEGFANKTV
+1316 AEFHGEGFADKTV
-1329 VISPKKGNAI
+1329 TISPKKGNAI
-1339 IDFKGTKIGSI
+1339 IDFKGTKMGEI
-1350 IIEGKNVKEIR
+1350 IIEGENVKEIR
-1361 NLPAGSTITYTK
+1361 NLPVGANITYTK
-1373 GASAEEIEFK
+1373 GASEEKIKFK

>member
-1 MKKYEFNF
+1 MKRYKINF

-49 PNSARNNVTVEGYIV
+49 PTAVKSNVTVEGYIV
-64 GFVKGETSYS
+64 GFAKSETSYS

-81 NLAIADTPGETDV
+81 NIAIADTPGETDV

-101 LPTSPSSY
+101 LPSSY
-109 RANFGLKINPSNLGK
+109 RANFGLYTNPSNLGK
-124 KIKITGTLDKYF
+124 KVKITGSLEKYF
-136 GSHAGLKSPTSI
+136 ANHAGLKSPTSI
-148 ESVGSEPTEPTEPTN
+148 EFVGDDTTEPNPPETE
-163 PSVIEGTIAEARA
+163 VTIAEARA
-176 AVGTDRIVQIQ
+176 AVGTDRTVQIQ
-187 GTVTAT
+187 GTVTTT
-193 PGSWG
+193 PGGWG

-203 VQDESAGVYVFSN
+203 VQDETAGVYVFS
-216 STEAGSLAVGDIV
+216 SSAEAGSLAVGDIV

-236 LFSGEVQFNSPTIE
+236 LYSGEVQFNSPTIE
-250 RISSGTA
+250 RISTGTA
-257 PAPQIVNL
+257 PAPQTVTL
-265 PIDDSIQGKLITLEN
+265 PIDDSIQGELITLEN

-286 ASSGTYGTFEFK
+286 APSGTYGTFEFK
-298 AADAENNEL
+298 AVDAANNEL

-339 SIFNGAYQLK
+339 SIFNGTYQLK
-349 TLNAESF
+349 TLSAESF
-356 QLVLNYEPTE
+356 QLVSNYEPTQ
-366 VTNVKAFPATGEV
+366 VGNIKALPATGEV
-379 FAGTKVTLSTDTP
+379 YAGTKVTLSTDTP
-392 NATIYYTLDGSEP
+392 NVTIYYTIDGTEP
-405 STASEVYNTAAGIVV
+405 TTASEIYDAAAGIVV
-420 NEAMTIKAFA
+420 NKAMTIKAFA

-435 NDSGMTTFNFT
+435 DDSEVASFNFT
-446 IKDAPT
+446 VKEEPT
-452 HISITEARNKEIGQ
+452 VISITEARKKEIGQ
-466 VVTVSGIVTAKL
+466 TVIVSGIVTAKL

-491 AIAIYPVDSLTAK
+491 AIAIYPADSLVAN
-504 VGDRVLV
+504 VGDRVTV
-511 QGKVDEY
+511 QGQVAEY
-518 SGLKQLT
+518 SGLKQLM
-525 NISLVGMP
+525 NISLVGVP
-533 VPSTIPEAHIIKSIE
+533 VPSTIPEPHIIKSNE
-548 VGEDNESKLVTI
+548 VAEDNESKLVTI
-560 KNVAITGSGQN
+560 KNVTITGSGQN
-571 FTGTDDAGTF
+571 FTGTDEVGTF

-602 GIVGQYTN
+602 GIIGQYTN
-610 HQLLPLRIIE
+610 HQLLPIRIIE

-630 SHVGGITAGTK
+630 SHVGGVTAGTK
-641 VTLSTMTEGATIYYT
+641 VSLSTVTEGATIYYT
-656 LDGSAPTTA
+656 VDGSTPTTA
-665 STKYTGEIIVNQPLT
+665 STKYTEEILVNKPMT

-687 EGLTNSAIATFVYE
+687 EGLTNSAMATFVYE
-701 MIDTN
+701 IIDTK
-706 NATISDIQGASHLSP
+706 NAKISDIQGASHTSP
-721 YVNLAVN
+721 YVDLTVN

-740 SSFIMQEG
+740 SSFIMQEVDS
-748 ETAFDGVKST
+748 TFDGVKST
-758 AIKVSKSA
+758 AIKVNKSA
-766 HNVVVGDVIKV
+766 HNVAVGDIINV
-777 SGNVTEA
+777 SGKVMEE
-784 GGNSRLRD
+784 GGNSRLKD
-792 TQISATNITK
+792 TQISAANITK
-802 TGKAVIPEPLVI
+802 TGTAVIPEALVI

-826 NDGLAIFDPQEDGID
+826 NDAFSIFDPQEDGID

-852 FPEARVIGP
+852 FPDARVIGP
-861 MYNNDSPIVVPSTT
+861 IYNNDSPIVVPSTT

-906 YDSGDRFNEPLI
+906 YDSGDRFNEALI

-932 NNVFPNVTKAHLQ
+932 NKVFPEVTKANIQ
-945 QEVTHLQ
+945 QEVTHLE

-970 NPDNTSNEKVDRIAA
+970 NPANTSNEKVARIAS
-985 TFVNNMKS
+985 TFVKNMKS

-1017 ESYMRLIHAIK
+1017 ESYMRLINAIK

-1063 TRVSLVSGIKGLG
+1063 TRVSLVAGTKGLG
-1076 NQANT
+1076 DQANT

-1106 IAAEFEFQDER
+1106 IAAEFEFQEER

-1142 LESVKKRIQL
+1142 LESVTKRIQL

-1160 DEGLAINPNLNLI
+1160 DEGLAINPDVNIL

-1194 LTNMIDKAPE
+1194 LTNMVDKAPE

-1225 NHLADVTEIDL
+1225 NNLADVAKIDL
-1236 IHMNANFT
+1236 VHMNANFT

-1258 QIDLQAGKEEIP
+1258 QIDLKAGNEENP
-1270 TPIVPENVYSFNHY
+1270 TPIIPENVYNLDNY
-1284 KTGKLIVNRP
+1284 KTGKLIMNRE
-1294 SISLTLGENTII
+1294 SISLTLGKNTNI
-1306 KNGIAVFSQY
+1306 KNGIAVFSEY
-1316 AEFHGEGFANKTV
+1316 AEFHGEGFADKTV
-1329 VISPKKGNAI
+1329 TISPKKGNAI
-1339 IDFKGTKIGSI
+1339 IDFKGTKIGKI

-1361 NLPAGSTITYTK
+1361 NLPSEANITYTK
-1373 GASAEEIEFK
+1373 GASEEEIEFK

>member
-1 MKKYEFNF
+1 MKKYECN
-9 VSKIALSFLLV
+9 VVTKIALSFLLV
-20 ISMILPYLT
+20 ISMISPYFT

-49 PNSARNNVTVEGYIV
+49 PTAVKSNVTVEGYIV
-64 GFVKGETSYS
+64 GFAKSETSYS

-81 NLAIADTPGETDV
+81 NIAIADTPDETDV

-101 LPTSPSSY
+101 LPSSY
-109 RANFGLKINPSNLGK
+109 RANFGLFTNPSNLGK
-124 KIKITGTLDKYF
+124 KVRITGSLEKYF
-136 GSHAGLKSPTSI
+136 GNHAGLKSPTSM
-148 ESVGSEPTEPTEPTN
+148 EFVGDDTTEPN
-163 PSVIEGTIAEARA
+163 PPETATIAEARA
-176 AVGTDRIVQIQ
+176 AVGTDRTVQIQ
-187 GTVTAT
+187 GTVTT
-193 PGSWG
+193 LPGSWG

-203 VQDESAGVYVFSN
+203 VQDETAGVYVFS
-216 STEAGSLAVGDIV
+216 SSAEAGSLAVGDIV
-229 KITGKTS
+229 GITGKTS
-236 LFSGEVQFNSPTIE
+236 LYSGEVQFNSPTIE
-250 RISSGTA
+250 RISTGTA
-257 PAPQIVNL
+257 PTPQTVNL
-265 PIDDSIQGKLITLEN
+265 PIADDSTQGRLITLEN

-286 ASSGTYGTFEFK
+286 APSGTYGTFEFK
-298 AADAENNEL
+298 AVDAANNEL

-314 TGYQFSQFEADGFN
+314 TGYQFSQFEVDGFN

-339 SIFNGAYQLK
+339 SIFNGTYQLK
-349 TLNAESF
+349 TLSAESF
-356 QLVLNYEPTE
+356 QLVSNYEPTQVE
-366 VTNVKAFPATGEV
+366 NIKALPATGEV
-379 FAGTKVTLSTDTP
+379 YAGTKVTLSTNTP
-392 NATIYYTLDGSEP
+392 NATIYYTIDGSEP
-405 STASEVYNTAAGIVV
+405 SVASEVYDAATGIVV

-435 NDSGMTTFNFT
+435 DDSDIASFDYTV
-446 IKDAPT
+446 KEEPT
-452 HISITEARNKEIGQ
+452 VISITEARNKEIGQ
-466 VVTVSGIVTAKL
+466 TVIVSGIVTAKL

-491 AIAIYPVDSLTAK
+491 AIAIYPVDSLAAN
-504 VGDRVLV
+504 VGDRVTV
-511 QGKVDEY
+511 QGRVDEY

-533 VPSTIPEAHIIKSIE
+533 VPSTIPEPHLIKSNE
-548 VGEDNESKLVTI
+548 VAEDNESKLVTI
-560 KNVAITGSGQN
+560 KNVTITGSGQN
-571 FTGTDDAGTF
+571 FTGTDEVGPF

-610 HQLLPLRIIE
+610 HQLLPLRVIE

-630 SHVGGITAGTK
+630 SHVGGVTAGTK
-641 VTLSTMTEGATIYYT
+641 VSLSTMTEGATIYYT
-656 LDGSAPTTA
+656 VDGSTPTTA
-665 STKYTGEIIVNQPLT
+665 SAKYTEEILVNKPMTL
-680 IKAIAVK
+680 KAIAVK

-701 MIDTN
+701 IIDTK
-706 NATISDIQGASHLSP
+706 NAKISDIQGASHKSP
-721 YVNLAVN
+721 YVDLTVN
-728 DVEGIVTFVINS
+728 DVAGIVTFVLNS
-740 SSFIMQEG
+740 TSFIMQES
-748 ETAFDGVKST
+748 ESSFDGVKST
-758 AIKVSKSA
+758 AIKVNKTG
-766 HNVVVGDVIKV
+766 HNVAVGDVINV
-777 SGNVTEA
+777 SGNVVEA
-784 GGNSRLRD
+784 GGNSRLTD
-792 TQISATNITK
+792 TQIAATNITK
-802 TGKAVIPEPLVI
+802 TGTAGTPEALVI
-814 GEDLFPPNKIID
+814 GEDLLPPNKIID
-826 NDGLAIFDPQEDGID
+826 NDSFAIFDPQEDGID
-841 FWESIEYMRVS
+841 FWESIEYMLVS
-852 FPEARVIGP
+852 FPDARVIGP
-861 MYNNDSPIVVPSTT
+861 IYNNDSPIVVPSTT

-906 YDSGDRFNEPLI
+906 YDSGDRFNEALI

-932 NNVFPNVTKAHLQ
+932 NKIFPEVTKANLQ
-945 QEVTHLQ
+945 QEVTHLE

-970 NPDNTSNEKVDRIAA
+970 NPANTSNEKVARIAA

-1004 NDGQIDSGNADAS
+1004 NDGQTDSGNADAS

-1063 TRVSLVSGIKGLG
+1063 ERVSLVSGIKGMG
-1076 NQANT
+1076 DQTNT
-1081 WTADGSLALNP
+1081 WTADGSLTLNP

-1106 IAAEFEFQDER
+1106 IAAEFEFQKER

-1160 DEGLAINPNLNLI
+1160 DEGLAINPDLNII

-1185 ALETLKGDV
+1185 ALQTLKGDV

-1225 NHLADVTEIDL
+1225 NKLADVTEIDL
-1236 IHMNANFT
+1236 IHINANFT

-1258 QIDLQAGKEEIP
+1258 QIDLKADNEEIP
-1270 TPIVPENVYSFNHY
+1270 TPITPENVYNYDNY
-1284 KTGKLIVNRP
+1284 KTGKLIMNRP
-1294 SISLTLGENTII
+1294 SISLTLGKNTNI
-1306 KNGIAVFSQY
+1306 KNGIAVFSEY
-1316 AEFHGEGFANKTV
+1316 AEFHGEGFADKTV
-1329 VISPKKGNAI
+1329 TISPKKGNAI
-1339 IDFKGTKIGSI
+1339 IDFKGTQIGKI

-1361 NLPAGSTITYTK
+1361 NLPDGATITYTK

>member
-1 MKKYEFNF
+1 MKKNEFNF

-20 ISMILPYLT
+20 ISMIMPYLT

-49 PNSARNNVTVEGYIV
+49 PNPL
-64 GFVKGETSYS
+64 
-74 VIADSDT
+74 
-81 NLAIADTPGETDV
+81 LAEV
-94 TKMLYIQ
+94 
-101 LPTSPSSY
+101 
-109 RANFGLKINPSNLGK
+109 
-124 KIKITGTLDKYF
+124 
-136 GSHAGLKSPTSI
+136 
-148 ESVGSEPTEPTEPTN
+148 
-163 PSVIEGTIAEARA
+163 TIAEARA
-176 AVGTDRIVQIQ
+176 AVGTDLTVQIQ
-187 GTVTAT
+187 GTVTTT
-193 PGSWG
+193 PGNWG

-203 VQDESAGVYVFSN
+203 VQDESAGVYVFSS
-216 STEAGSLAVGDIV
+216 STEAGSLVVGDIV

-236 LFSGEVQFNSPTIE
+236 LFNGEVQFNSPTIE

-257 PAPQIVNL
+257 PAPQTVNL
-265 PIDDSIQGKLITLEN
+265 PIDDSIQGELITLEN

-286 ASSGTYGTFEFK
+286 APSGTYGTFEFK
-298 AADAENNEL
+298 AVDAAKNEL

-314 TGYQFSQFEADGFN
+314 TGYQFSQFEANGFN

-339 SIFNGAYQLK
+339 SIFNGIYQLK
-349 TLNAESF
+349 TLSAESF
-356 QLVLNYEPTE
+356 RLVSNYEPIQVETI
-366 VTNVKAFPATGEV
+366 KASPATGEV
-379 FAGTKVTLSTDTP
+379 YAGTKVTLSTNTP
-392 NATIYYTLDGSEP
+392 NATIYYTIDGSEP
-405 STASEVYNTAAGIVV
+405 STASEVYDAAAGIVV
-420 NEAMTIKAFA
+420 NEALTIKAFA
-430 TATGL
+430 IATGL
-435 NDSGMTTFNFT
+435 DDSEMASFHYAVKNE
-446 IKDAPT
+446 PT
-452 HISITEARNKEIGQ
+452 AISITEARNKEIGQ
-466 VVTVSGIVTAKL
+466 NVIVTGIVTAKL

-491 AIAIYPVDSLTAK
+491 AIAIYPVDSLTAN
-504 VGDRVLV
+504 VGDRVTV
-511 QGKVDEY
+511 QGQVAEY
-518 SGLKQLT
+518 SGLKQLM
-525 NISLVGMP
+525 NISLVGLP
-533 VPSTIPEAHIIKSIE
+533 VPSTIPEPHIIKSID
-548 VGEDNESKLVTI
+548 VAEDNESKLVTI

-571 FTGTDDAGTF
+571 FTGTDEVGTF

-610 HQLLPLRIIE
+610 HQLLPIRIID

-630 SHVGGITAGTK
+630 SHVGGVTAGTK
-641 VTLSTMTEGATIYYT
+641 VSLSTMTEGATIYYT
-656 LDGSAPTTA
+656 VDGSSPTTA
-665 STKYTGEIIVNQPLT
+665 STKYSGEILVNKPMT

-701 MIDTN
+701 IIDTK
-706 NATISDIQGASHLSP
+706 NAKISDIQGASHKSP
-721 YVNLAVN
+721 YVDLTVN

-740 SSFIMQEG
+740 SNFIMQEN
-748 ETAFDGVKST
+748 ESAFDSVKST
-758 AIKVSKSA
+758 AIKVNKSGHKVA
-766 HNVVVGDVIKV
+766 VGEVIKV
-777 SGNVTEA
+777 SGNVVEA
-784 GGNSRLRD
+784 GGNSRLTD
-792 TQISATNITK
+792 TQITATNITK
-802 TGKAVIPEPLVI
+802 TGTAVIPKALVI

-852 FPEARVIGP
+852 FPDARVIGP
-861 MYNNDSPIVVPSTT
+861 IYNNDSPIVVPSTT

-886 IAADDYNPEKI
+886 IATDDYNPEKI
-897 MLEGVAGKN
+897 MLEGVEGKN
-906 YDSGDRFNEPLI
+906 YDSGDRFNEALI

-932 NNVFPNVTKAHLQ
+932 NKVFPEVTKANHQ
-945 QEVTHLQ
+945 QEVTHLE

-970 NPDNTSNEKVDRIAA
+970 NPANTSNEKVARIAA

-1004 NDGQIDSGNADAS
+1004 NDGQTDSGNADAS
-1017 ESYMRLIHAIK
+1017 ESYMRLINAIK

-1063 TRVSLVSGIKGLG
+1063 MRVSLVTGIKGMG
-1076 NQANT
+1076 DQANA
-1081 WTADGSLALNP
+1081 WTTDGSLALNP

-1106 IAAEFEFQDER
+1106 IAAEFEFQEER

-1142 LESVKKRIQL
+1142 LESVTKRIQL

-1160 DEGLAINPNLNLI
+1160 DEGLAKNPDLNII

-1185 ALETLKGDV
+1185 ALGTLKGDV
-1194 LTNMIDKAPE
+1194 LTNMVDKAPE

-1225 NHLADVTEIDL
+1225 NNLADVTDIDL
-1236 IHMNANFT
+1236 IHINANFT

-1258 QIDLQAGKEEIP
+1258 QIDLKAGKEEIP
-1270 TPIVPENVYSFNHY
+1270 TPIKPENVYSFNNY

-1294 SISLTLGENTII
+1294 SVSLTLGENTNI
-1306 KNGIAVFSQY
+1306 KNGIAVFSEY
-1316 AEFHGEGFANKTV
+1316 AEFHGVGFADKTV
-1329 VISPKKGNAI
+1329 TISPKKGNAI
-1339 IDFKGTKIGSI
+1339 IDFKGTKIGEI

-1361 NLPAGSTITYTK
+1361 NLPAGANIAYTK

>member
-1 MKKYEFNF
+1 MKRYKINF

-20 ISMILPYLT
+20 ISMILPYFT
-29 VVKAETTE
+29 VVKADSTE

-49 PNSARNNVTVEGYIV
+49 PTTVKSNVTVEGYIV
-64 GFVKGETSYS
+64 GFAKSETSYS

-81 NLAIADTPGETDV
+81 NIAIADTPGETDV

-101 LPTSPSSY
+101 LPSSY
-109 RANFGLKINPSNLGK
+109 RANFGLYTNPSNLGK
-124 KIKITGTLDKYF
+124 KVKITGSLEKYF
-136 GSHAGLKSPTSI
+136 GNHAGLKSPTSI
-148 ESVGSEPTEPTEPTN
+148 EFVGDDTTEPN
-163 PSVIEGTIAEARA
+163 PPETATIAEARA
-176 AVGTDRIVQIQ
+176 AVGTDRTVQIQ
-187 GTVTAT
+187 GTVTTT

-203 VQDESAGVYVFSN
+203 VQDETAGVYVFS
-216 STEAGSLAVGDIV
+216 SSAEAGSLAVGDIV

-236 LFSGEVQFNSPTIE
+236 LYSGEVQFNSPTIE
-250 RISSGTA
+250 RLSTGTA
-257 PAPQIVNL
+257 PAPQTVTL
-265 PIDDSIQGKLITLEN
+265 PIDDSLQGELITIEN

-286 ASSGTYGTFEFK
+286 APSGTYGTFEFK
-298 AADAENNEL
+298 AVDAANNEL

-339 SIFNGAYQLK
+339 SIFNGTYQLK
-349 TLNAESF
+349 TLSAESF
-356 QLVLNYEPTE
+356 QLVSNYEPTQ
-366 VTNVKAFPATGEV
+366 VGSVKALPATGEV
-379 FAGTKVTLSTDTP
+379 YAGTKVTLSTDTP
-392 NATIYYTLDGSEP
+392 NAIIYYTIDGTEP
-405 STASEVYNTAAGIVV
+405 TTASEIYDAAAGIVV
-420 NEAMTIKAFA
+420 NKAMTIKAFA

-435 NDSGMTTFNFT
+435 DDSEVASFNFT
-446 IKDAPT
+446 VKEEPT
-452 HISITEARNKEIGQ
+452 VISITEARNKEIGQ
-466 VVTVSGIVTAKL
+466 TVIVSGIVTAKL

-491 AIAIYPVDSLTAK
+491 AIAIYPADSLTAN
-504 VGDRVLV
+504 VGDRVTV
-511 QGKVDEY
+511 QGQVAEY
-518 SGLKQLT
+518 SGLKQLM
-525 NISLVGMP
+525 NISLVGVP
-533 VPSTIPEAHIIKSIE
+533 VPSTLPEPHIIKSNE
-548 VGEDNESKLVTI
+548 VAEDNESKLVTI

-571 FTGTDDAGTF
+571 FTGTDEVGTF

-602 GIVGQYTN
+602 GIIGQYTN
-610 HQLLPLRIIE
+610 HQLLPIRIIE

-630 SHVGGITAGTK
+630 SHVGGVTAGTK
-641 VTLSTMTEGATIYYT
+641 VSLSTMTEGATIYYT
-656 LDGSAPTTA
+656 MDGSTPTTA
-665 STKYTGEIIVNQPLT
+665 STKYTEEILVNKPMT

-687 EGLTNSAIATFVYE
+687 EGLTNSAMATFVYE
-701 MIDTN
+701 IIDTK
-706 NATISDIQGASHLSP
+706 NAKISDIQGASHTSP
-721 YVNLAVN
+721 YVDLTVN

-740 SSFIMQEG
+740 SSFIMQEVDS
-748 ETAFDGVKST
+748 AFDGVKST
-758 AIKVSKSA
+758 AIKVNKSA
-766 HNVVVGDVIKV
+766 HNVAVGDIIKV
-777 SGNVTEA
+777 SGKVMEE
-784 GGNSRLRD
+784 GGNSRLKD
-792 TQISATNITK
+792 TQISAANITK
-802 TGKAVIPEPLVI
+802 TGTAVIPEALVI

-826 NDGLAIFDPQEDGID
+826 NDAFSIFDPQEDGID

-852 FPEARVIGP
+852 FPDARVIGP
-861 MYNNDSPIVVPSTT
+861 IYNNDSPIVVPSTT

-906 YDSGDRFNEPLI
+906 YDSGDRFNEALI

-932 NNVFPNVTKAHLQ
+932 NKVFPEVTKANIQ
-945 QEVTHLQ
+945 QEVTHLE

-970 NPDNTSNEKVDRIAA
+970 NPANTSNEKVARIAS
-985 TFVNNMKS
+985 TFVKNMKS

-1017 ESYMRLIHAIK
+1017 ESYMRLINAIK

-1040 MPINNTVGGAPGGN
+1040 MPLNNTVGGAPGGN

-1063 TRVSLVSGIKGLG
+1063 TRVSLVTGTKGLG
-1076 NQANT
+1076 DQANT

-1106 IAAEFEFQDER
+1106 IAAEFEFQEER

-1142 LESVKKRIQL
+1142 LESVTKRIQF

-1160 DEGLAINPNLNLI
+1160 DEGLAINPELNII

-1194 LTNMIDKAPE
+1194 LTNMVDKAPE

-1225 NHLADVTEIDL
+1225 NNLADDAKIDL

-1258 QIDLQAGKEEIP
+1258 QIDLKAGNEEVP
-1270 TPIVPENVYSFNHY
+1270 TPIIPENVYNFDNY
-1284 KTGKLIVNRP
+1284 KTGKLIMNRE
-1294 SISLTLGENTII
+1294 SISLTLGKNTNI
-1306 KNGIAVFSQY
+1306 KNGIAVFSEY
-1316 AEFHGEGFANKTV
+1316 AEFHGEGFADKTV
-1329 VISPKKGNAI
+1329 TISPKKGNAI
-1339 IDFKGTKIGSI
+1339 IDFKGTQIGKI

-1361 NLPAGSTITYTK
+1361 NLPTEANITYTK
-1373 GASAEEIEFK
+1373 GASEEEIEFK

>member
-1 MKKYEFNF
+1 MKKNEFNF

-20 ISMILPYLT
+20 ISMIMPYLT

-49 PNSARNNVTVEGYIV
+49 PNPL
-64 GFVKGETSYS
+64 
-74 VIADSDT
+74 
-81 NLAIADTPGETDV
+81 LAEV
-94 TKMLYIQ
+94 
-101 LPTSPSSY
+101 
-109 RANFGLKINPSNLGK
+109 
-124 KIKITGTLDKYF
+124 
-136 GSHAGLKSPTSI
+136 
-148 ESVGSEPTEPTEPTN
+148 
-163 PSVIEGTIAEARA
+163 TIAEARA
-176 AVGTDRIVQIQ
+176 AVGTDLTVQIQ
-187 GTVTAT
+187 GTVTTT
-193 PGSWG
+193 PGNWG

-203 VQDESAGVYVFSN
+203 VQDESAGVYVFS
-216 STEAGSLAVGDIV
+216 SSAEAGSLTVGDIV

-236 LFSGEVQFNSPTIE
+236 LFNGEVQFNSPTIE

-257 PAPQIVNL
+257 PAPQTVNL
-265 PIDDSIQGKLITLEN
+265 PIDDSIQGELITLEN

-286 ASSGTYGTFEFK
+286 APSGTYGTFEFK
-298 AADAENNEL
+298 AVDAAKNEL

-314 TGYQFSQFEADGFN
+314 TGYQFSQFEANGFN

-339 SIFNGAYQLK
+339 SIFNGIYQLK
-349 TLNAESF
+349 TLSAESF
-356 QLVLNYEPTE
+356 RLVSNYEPIQVETI
-366 VTNVKAFPATGEV
+366 KASPATGEV
-379 FAGTKVTLSTDTP
+379 YAGTKVTLSTNTP
-392 NATIYYTLDGSEP
+392 NATIYYTIDGSAP
-405 STASEVYNTAAGIVV
+405 STASEVYDAAAGIVV
-420 NEAMTIKAFA
+420 NEALTIKAFA
-430 TATGL
+430 IATGL
-435 NDSGMTTFNFT
+435 DDSEMASFHYAVKNE
-446 IKDAPT
+446 PT
-452 HISITEARNKEIGQ
+452 AISITEARNKEIGQ
-466 VVTVSGIVTAKL
+466 NVIVTGIVTAKL

-491 AIAIYPVDSLTAK
+491 AIAIYPVDSLTAN
-504 VGDRVLV
+504 VGDRVTV
-511 QGKVDEY
+511 QGQVAEY
-518 SGLKQLT
+518 SGLKQLM
-525 NISLVGMP
+525 NISLVGLP
-533 VPSTIPEAHIIKSIE
+533 VPSTIPEPHIIKSID
-548 VGEDNESKLVTI
+548 VAEDNESKLVTI

-571 FTGTDDAGTF
+571 FTGTDEVGTF

-610 HQLLPLRIIE
+610 HQLLPIRIID

-630 SHVGGITAGTK
+630 SHVGGVTAGTK
-641 VTLSTMTEGATIYYT
+641 VSLSTMTEGATIYYT
-656 LDGSAPTTA
+656 VDGSTPTTA
-665 STKYTGEIIVNQPLT
+665 STKYSGEILVNEPMM

-701 MIDTN
+701 IIDTK
-706 NATISDIQGASHLSP
+706 NAKISDIQGASHKSP
-721 YVNLAVN
+721 YVDLTVN

-740 SSFIMQEG
+740 SNFIMQEN
-748 ETAFDGVKST
+748 ESAFDSVKST
-758 AIKVSKSA
+758 AIKVNKSGHKVA
-766 HNVVVGDVIKV
+766 VGEVIKV
-777 SGNVTEA
+777 SGNVVEA
-784 GGNSRLRD
+784 GGNSRLTD
-792 TQISATNITK
+792 TQITATNITK
-802 TGKAVIPEPLVI
+802 TGTAVIPKALVI

-852 FPEARVIGP
+852 FPDARVIGP
-861 MYNNDSPIVVPSTT
+861 IYNNDSPIVVPSTT

-886 IAADDYNPEKI
+886 IATDDYNPEKI
-897 MLEGVAGKN
+897 MLEGVEGKN
-906 YDSGDRFNEPLI
+906 YDSGDRFNEALI

-932 NNVFPNVTKAHLQ
+932 NKVFPEVTKANHQ
-945 QEVTHLQ
+945 QEVTHLE

-970 NPDNTSNEKVDRIAA
+970 NPANTSNEKVARIAA

-1004 NDGQIDSGNADAS
+1004 NDGQTDSGNADAS
-1017 ESYMRLIHAIK
+1017 ESYMRLINAIK

-1063 TRVSLVSGIKGLG
+1063 MRVSLVTGIKGMG
-1076 NQANT
+1076 DQANA
-1081 WTADGSLALNP
+1081 WTTDGSLALNP

-1106 IAAEFEFQDER
+1106 IAAEFEFQEER

-1142 LESVKKRIQL
+1142 LESVTKRIQL

-1160 DEGLAINPNLNLI
+1160 DEGLAKNPDLNII

-1185 ALETLKGDV
+1185 ALGTLKGDV
-1194 LTNMIDKAPE
+1194 LTNMVDKAPE

-1225 NHLADVTEIDL
+1225 NNLADVTDIDL
-1236 IHMNANFT
+1236 IHINANFT

-1258 QIDLQAGKEEIP
+1258 QIDLKAGKEEIP
-1270 TPIVPENVYSFNHY
+1270 TPIKPENVYSFNNY

-1294 SISLTLGENTII
+1294 SVSLTLGENTNI
-1306 KNGIAVFSQY
+1306 KNGIAVFSEY
-1316 AEFHGEGFANKTV
+1316 AEFHGVGFADKTV
-1329 VISPKKGNAI
+1329 TISPKKGNAI
-1339 IDFKGTKIGSI
+1339 IDFKGTKIGEI

-1361 NLPAGSTITYTK
+1361 NLPAGANIAYTK

>member
-9 VSKIALSFLLV
+9 VSKMALSFLLI
-20 ISMILPYLT
+20 ISMILPYVT

-37 AIGVGEAVNQFD
+37 TTSSDFVG
-49 PNSARNNVTVEGYIV
+49 
-64 GFVKGETSYS
+64 
-74 VIADSDT
+74 
-81 NLAIADTPGETDV
+81 
-94 TKMLYIQ
+94 
-101 LPTSPSSY
+101 
-109 RANFGLKINPSNLGK
+109 
-124 KIKITGTLDKYF
+124 LD
-136 GSHAGLKSPTSI
+136 
-148 ESVGSEPTEPTEPTN
+148 PTEQTEPAN
-163 PSVIEGTIAEARA
+163 PSVTEGTIAEARA
-176 AVGTDRIVQIQ
+176 AVGKDQTYQIQ
-187 GTVTAT
+187 GTVTT
-193 PGSWG
+193 KPGNWG

-203 VQDESAGVYVFSN
+203 VQDESAGVYVFSS

-229 KITGKTS
+229 KIKGKTS
-236 LFSGEVQFNSPTIE
+236 SFNGEVQFNSPTIE
-250 RISSGTA
+250 RISTGAA

-265 PIDDSIQGKLITLEN
+265 PLEDSLQGTLITLEN

-286 ASSGTYGTFEFK
+286 ASSGTYGTYEFK
-298 AADAENNEL
+298 AVDAENNEL
-307 LIRHDNR
+307 VIRHDNR
-314 TGYQFSQFEADGFN
+314 TGYQFSQFEADGFK

-339 SIFNGAYQLK
+339 SIFNGTYQLK
-349 TLNAESF
+349 TLSAESF
-356 QLVLNYEPTE
+356 QLVGNYEPTQ
-366 VTNVKAFPATGEV
+366 VANVKAYPAMGEV
-379 FAGTKVTLSTDTP
+379 FAGSKVTLSTDTP
-392 NATIYYTLDGSEP
+392 KATIYYTIDGSEP
-405 STASEVYNTAAGIVV
+405 STASEVYDAAAGIVV

-435 NDSGMTTFNFT
+435 NNSEIKSFHFT
-446 IKDAPT
+446 VKDAPAT
-452 HISITEARNKEIGQ
+452 ISITEARNKEIGQ
-466 VVTVSGIVTAKL
+466 VVIVSGIVTAKL

-486 DEDGA
+486 DEEGA
-491 AIAIYPVDSLTAK
+491 AIAIYPVDSLTAN
-504 VGDRVLV
+504 VGDLVTV
-511 QGKVDEY
+511 QGQVAEY

-533 VPSTIPEAHIIKSIE
+533 IPSTLPGANIIKSLE
-548 VGEDNESKLVTI
+548 VAEDNESKLVTI

-571 FTGTDDAGTF
+571 FTGTDDVGTF

-610 HQLLPLRIIE
+610 HQLLPIRIIE
-620 DVTKV
+620 DVSKV

-630 SHVGGITAGTK
+630 SHVGGVTAGTN
-641 VTLSTMTEGATIYYT
+641 VTLSTMTEDATIYYT
-656 LDGSAPTTA
+656 VDGSTPTTA
-665 STKYTGEIIVNQPLT
+665 STKYTGEILVHKPLT

-701 MIDTN
+701 IIDTE
-706 NATISDIQGASHLSP
+706 NATISDIQGASHISP
-721 YVNLAVN
+721 YVDLTVS

-748 ETAFDGVKST
+748 DSTFDGVKST
-758 AIKVSKSA
+758 AIRVSKSA
-766 HNVVVGDVIKV
+766 HNVAVGDVIKV
-777 SGNVTEA
+777 SGNVTEV

-802 TGKAVIPEPLVI
+802 TGTAEVPKVLVI

-826 NDGLAIFDPQEDGID
+826 NDGFAIFDPQEDGID

-852 FPEARVIGP
+852 FPDARVIGP
-861 MYNNDSPIVVPSTT
+861 IYNNDSPIVVPSTT

-906 YDSGDRFNEPLI
+906 YDSGDRFNDPLI

-932 NNVFPNVTKAHLQ
+932 NKVFPDVTKANLQ
-945 QEVTHLQ
+945 QEVTHLE
-952 PVADKLNVA
+952 PVLDKLNVA

-970 NPDNTSNEKVDRIAA
+970 NPANTSNEKVDRIAA
-985 TFVNNMKS
+985 TFVKNMKS

-1004 NDGQIDSGNADAS
+1004 NDGQNDSGNADAS
-1017 ESYMRLIHAIK
+1017 ESYMRLINAIK

-1063 TRVSLVSGIKGLG
+1063 TRVSLVTGTKGAG
-1076 NQANT
+1076 DQANG

-1092 GFVDPSKFVDTRKP
+1092 GFVDPTKFADTRKP
-1106 IAAEFEFQDER
+1106 IAAEFKFQEEH

-1142 LESVKKRIQL
+1142 LESVTKRRQL

-1160 DEGLAINPNLNLI
+1160 DEGLAINPDINII

-1194 LTNMIDKAPE
+1194 LTNMVDKAPE
-1204 QDRFTYFFQ
+1204 TDRFTYFFQ

-1225 NHLADVTEIDL
+1225 NNLANVTAIDM
-1236 IHMNANFT
+1236 IHINANFT

-1258 QIDLQAGKEEIP
+1258 QIDLKAGKEEIP
-1270 TPIVPENVYSFNHY
+1270 TPIVPENVYSFNNY
-1284 KTGKLIVNRP
+1284 KTGKLIMNRP
-1294 SISLTLGENTII
+1294 SISLTLGKNTNI

-1316 AEFHGEGFANKTV
+1316 AEFHGEGFADKTV
-1329 VISPKKGNAI
+1329 TISPKKGNAI
-1339 IDFKGTKIGSI
+1339 FDFKGTAIGEI

-1361 NLPAGSTITYTK
+1361 NLPAGATITYTK

>member
-1 MKKYEFNF
+1 MKRYKINF

-20 ISMILPYLT
+20 ISMILPYFT
-29 VVKAETTE
+29 VVKADTTE

-49 PNSARNNVTVEGYIV
+49 PTTVKSNVTVEGYIV
-64 GFVKGETSYS
+64 GFAKSETSYS

-81 NLAIADTPGETDV
+81 NIAIADTPGETDV

-101 LPTSPSSY
+101 LPSSY
-109 RANFGLKINPSNLGK
+109 RANFGLYTNPSNLGK
-124 KIKITGTLDKYF
+124 KVKITGSLEKYF
-136 GSHAGLKSPTSI
+136 GNHAGLKSPTSI
-148 ESVGSEPTEPTEPTN
+148 DFVGDDTTEPN
-163 PSVIEGTIAEARA
+163 PPETATIAEARA
-176 AVGTDRIVQIQ
+176 AVGTDRTVQIQ
-187 GTVTAT
+187 GTVTTT

-203 VQDESAGVYVFSN
+203 VQDETAGVYVFS
-216 STEAGSLAVGDIV
+216 SSAEAGSLAVGDIV

-236 LFSGEVQFNSPTIE
+236 LYSGEVQFNSPTIE
-250 RISSGTA
+250 RLSTGTA
-257 PAPQIVNL
+257 PAPQTVTL
-265 PIDDSIQGKLITLEN
+265 PIDDSLQGELITIEN

-286 ASSGTYGTFEFK
+286 APSGTYGTFEFK
-298 AADAENNEL
+298 AVDAANNEL

-339 SIFNGAYQLK
+339 SIFNGTYQLK
-349 TLNAESF
+349 TLSAESF
-356 QLVLNYEPTE
+356 QLVSNYEPTQ
-366 VTNVKAFPATGEV
+366 VGNIKALPATGEV
-379 FAGTKVTLSTDTP
+379 YAGTKVTLSTNTP
-392 NATIYYTLDGSEP
+392 NAIIYYTIDGTEP
-405 STASEVYNTAAGIVV
+405 TTASEIYDAAAGIVV
-420 NEAMTIKAFA
+420 NKAMTIKAFA

-435 NDSGMTTFNFT
+435 DDSEVASFKFT
-446 IKDAPT
+446 VKEEPT
-452 HISITEARNKEIGQ
+452 VISITEARNKEIGQ
-466 VVTVSGIVTAKL
+466 TVIVSGIVTAKL

-491 AIAIYPVDSLTAK
+491 AIAIYPADSLTAN
-504 VGDRVLV
+504 VGDRVTV
-511 QGKVDEY
+511 QGQVAEY
-518 SGLKQLT
+518 SGLKQLV
-525 NISLVGMP
+525 NISLVGVS
-533 VPSTIPEAHIIKSIE
+533 VPSTIPEPHIIKSNE
-548 VGEDNESKLVTI
+548 VAEDNESKLVTI

-571 FTGTDDAGTF
+571 FTGTDQVGTF

-630 SHVGGITAGTK
+630 SHVGGVTAGTK
-641 VTLSTMTEGATIYYT
+641 VSLSTMTEGATIYYT
-656 LDGSAPTTA
+656 VDGSTPTTA
-665 STKYTGEIIVNQPLT
+665 STKYTEEILVNKPMT

-701 MIDTN
+701 IIDTK
-706 NATISDIQGASHLSP
+706 NAKISDIQGASHTSP
-721 YVNLAVN
+721 YVDLTVN

-740 SSFIMQEG
+740 SSFIMQEVDS
-748 ETAFDGVKST
+748 AFDGVKST
-758 AIKVSKSA
+758 AIKVNKSA
-766 HNVVVGDVIKV
+766 HNVAVGDIIKV
-777 SGNVTEA
+777 SGKVMEE
-784 GGNSRLRD
+784 GGNSRLKD
-792 TQISATNITK
+792 TQISAANITK
-802 TGKAVIPEPLVI
+802 TGTAVIPEALVI

-826 NDGLAIFDPQEDGID
+826 NDAFSIFDPQEDGID

-861 MYNNDSPIVVPSTT
+861 IYNNDSPIVVPSTT

-906 YDSGDRFNEPLI
+906 YDSGDRFNEALI

-932 NNVFPNVTKAHLQ
+932 NKVFPEVTKANIQ
-945 QEVTHLQ
+945 QEVTHLE

-970 NPDNTSNEKVDRIAA
+970 NPANTSNEKVARIAS
-985 TFVNNMKS
+985 TFVKNMKS

-1017 ESYMRLIHAIK
+1017 ESYMRLINAIK

-1063 TRVSLVSGIKGLG
+1063 TRVSLVTGTKGLG
-1076 NQANT
+1076 DQANT

-1092 GFVDPSKFVDTRKP
+1092 GFVDPSKFLDTRKP
-1106 IAAEFEFQDER
+1106 IAAEFEFQEER

-1142 LESVKKRIQL
+1142 LESVTKRIQL

-1160 DEGLAINPNLNLI
+1160 DEGLAKNPELNII

-1194 LTNMIDKAPE
+1194 LTNMVDKAPE

-1225 NHLADVTEIDL
+1225 NNLADDAKIDL

-1258 QIDLQAGKEEIP
+1258 QIDLKAGNEEVP
-1270 TPIVPENVYSFNHY
+1270 TPIIPENVYNFDNY
-1284 KTGKLIVNRP
+1284 KTGKLIMNRE
-1294 SISLTLGENTII
+1294 SISLTLGKNTNI
-1306 KNGIAVFSQY
+1306 KNGIAVFSEY
-1316 AEFHGEGFANKTV
+1316 AEFHGEGFADKTV
-1329 VISPKKGNAI
+1329 TISPKKGNAI
-1339 IDFKGTKIGSI
+1339 IDFKGTQIGKII
-1350 IIEGKNVKEIR
+1350 VEGKNVKEIR
-1361 NLPAGSTITYTK
+1361 NLPTEANITYTK
-1373 GASAEEIEFK
+1373 GASEEEIEFK